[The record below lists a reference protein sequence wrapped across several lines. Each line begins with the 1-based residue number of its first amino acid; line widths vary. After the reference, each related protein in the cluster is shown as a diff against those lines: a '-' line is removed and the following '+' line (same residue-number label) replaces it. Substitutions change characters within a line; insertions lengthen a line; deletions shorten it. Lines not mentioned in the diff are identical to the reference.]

1 MSKTLAAIVVA
12 SALTV
17 GNSAIN
23 KADAMPLGDTSG
35 IRTAIDDLNII
46 DQAQYVWGGRRY
58 CWYVD
63 AWRGPGWYQCGYAWR
78 RGYGWGGP
86 YGWRGWVGPGYGPRV
101 YGPGPG
107 VYGPAWGYRRGP
119 GWRW

>member
-1 MSKTLAAIVVA
+1 MSKTLVAIAVAAGLA
-12 SALTV
+12 V
-17 GNSAIN
+17 GSSAIN
-23 KADAMPLGDTSG
+23 RADALPLGDISG
-35 IRTAIDDLNII
+35 VRAAIDDLNII
-46 DQAQYVWGGRRY
+46 DDAQYVWGGRRY

-78 RGYGWGGP
+78 RGLGWGGP
-86 YGWRGWVGPGYGPRV
+86 QGWRGWGGPGYGV

-107 VYGPAWGYRRGP
+107 YGYYRRGP